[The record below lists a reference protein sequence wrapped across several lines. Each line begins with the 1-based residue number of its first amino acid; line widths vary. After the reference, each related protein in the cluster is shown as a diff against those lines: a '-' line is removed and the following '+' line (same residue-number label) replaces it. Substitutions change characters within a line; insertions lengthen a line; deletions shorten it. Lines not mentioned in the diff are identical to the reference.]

1 MPAVQRRAKPN
12 PVYAVQPSGDTCMS
26 IHFVFRFAFITSYLL
41 SCGIFNSVAYLKM
54 DYKPLTKDIFQLRFV
69 LWEYRLE
76 RGIVQPLLQNFR

>member
-1 MPAVQRRAKPN
+1 
-12 PVYAVQPSGDTCMS
+12 MS

-76 RGIVQPLLQNFR
+76 RGIV